1 MADHCNICD
10 TRRPEGGTKAMVLS
24 NNIGSQWVEFCEDC
38 AHTEMRNEET
48 KEVITVKELYDRITL
63 RRTEHDT

>member
-10 TRRPEGGTKAMVLS
+10 TRRPDSGTKAMML
-24 NNIGSQWVEFCEDC
+24 GSMWVEFCEDC
-38 AHTEMRNEET
+38 ADTEMRNEET

-63 RRTEHDT
+63 KRTEHDT

>member
-1 MADHCNICD
+1 M
-10 TRRPEGGTKAMVLS
+10 ML
-24 NNIGSQWVEFCEDC
+24 GSMWVEFCDNCEN
-38 AHTEMRNEET
+38 TEMRNEET